1 MLEELGL
8 HIGENARQMHT
19 GAKKQH
25 KQHFKNYIKIMTKGE
40 CSLRII
46 QLYLFTQVWVS
57 RVCVAE
63 GECVFTR
70 TD

>member
-8 HIGENARQMHT
+8 HSGENARQMHT

-46 QLYLFTQVWVS
+46 QLYFFTQVWVF
-57 RVCVAE
+57 RVC
-63 GECVFTR
+63 C
-70 TD
+70 